1 MESDYYDKIDPN
13 EVIRKLELL
22 INNIK
27 REKINT
33 QLNAK
38 QEVKMVTKLPE
49 FKGYTVDERL
59 EQFRKVDK
67 EKSKIDFID
76 FDSEEGK
83 KLLDQYEESKEE

>member
-1 MESDYYDKIDPN
+1 MESDYYDKVDPD

-33 QLNAK
+33 QLNTK
-38 QEVKMVTKLPE
+38 QEVKMVKELPT

-59 EQFRKVDK
+59 KQFRKVDK
-67 EKSKIDFID
+67 GKPSIDFVD
-76 FDSEEGK
+76 FDSEEGQE
-83 KLLDQYEESKEE
+83 LLELYEESKEE